1 MSKITFCLFIF
12 VFKLLSMCITGWL
25 FPEITLFSWQQE
37 DSTLKIIFISCVS
50 DHFCACITQWL
61 PYPSPKIIIDHIGI
75 FYVEITFFNI

>member
-37 DSTLKIIFISCVS
+37 DNTLINHLYFMCFRTLLYMHYTKAIISI
-50 DHFCACITQWL
+50 
-61 PYPSPKIIIDHIGI
+61 P
-75 FYVEITFFNI
+75 